1 MFFSCKTLSSY
12 LTFNKIQG
20 GNMKK
25 VLFFCI
31 AVLLLATSCAT
42 ITKDGE
48 SFVNIQSNVE
58 GATVSVDG
66 FKKGKTPVTFVLEND
81 KSYLIQVEKEGYE
94 PQNFR
99 ISKKI
104 RWGAQIADLFLFTGF
119 ANVIDLVTPNGY
131 ELSPT
136 QIYVELEKK

>member
-1 MFFSCKTLSSY
+1 
-12 LTFNKIQG
+12 
-20 GNMKK
+20 MKK

-48 SFVNIQSNVE
+48 SFVSIQSNVE

-81 KSYLIQVEKEGYE
+81 KSYYVQVEKEGYE
-94 PQNFR
+94 PQNF
-99 ISKKI
+99 KI
-104 RWGAQIADLFLFTGF
+104 KRKVRWGAQLADIVLFWGYG
-119 ANVIDLVTPNGY
+119 NIIDLINPNGY

-136 QIYVELEKK
+136 QIYVELEEN